1 MTPAAFTAFLFLA
14 VLVGALAGFGAGCL
28 AARVIRHRAEVA
40 RREAR
45 LNWEGAIA
53 AAEARSREAAREGE
67 AAFRR
72 LGMSRDA

>member
-1 MTPAAFTAFLFLA
+1 MTPAAFTAFLFLS

-28 AARVIRHRAEVA
+28 AAWAIRHRAEVA
-40 RREAR
+40 QRKAR

-53 AAEARSREAAREGE
+53 AAEKQAREAAREGE